1 MNGFQNAADALV
13 ASGPQRA
20 VPARRRI
27 RFASPVEIK
36 SGRPQRI
43 AALDG
48 LRLLAALMV
57 VAYHYIAISRSWSA
71 DGSNSFPK
79 LFPFAAYGWLGV
91 QLFFLI
97 SGFVICM
104 SCWGRP
110 LGDFFVSRVIRVF
123 PAYWLAI
130 IATTLVVAL
139 VPGGLQPRKWHDVLT
154 NFTMLQ
160 EPLHVP
166 HVDGV
171 YWTLFA
177 ELRFYLLLAAMAWWG
192 LTYRRLLTLCC
203 VWIAASALG
212 ARSESVILRLLIM
225 PDYSWFFI
233 AGIAFYLMYRFRPN
247 ILLAGIV
254 LVCFCAAQPSVNRI
268 WRSSLSNMDRT
279 VPYWPTLL
287 VLAACFALMALI
299 ATGKLS
305 WCSWRWLPVAGAL
318 TYPLYLLHEY
328 IGWEIIRYFST
339 RVPHHALL
347 IGLVTA
353 MLLAAHLV
361 HRCVERPLS
370 RWLKPRIKTAL
381 RQVDPSRRQGLPAE

>member
-1 MNGFQNAADALV
+1 M
-13 ASGPQRA
+13 
-20 VPARRRI
+20 
-27 RFASPVEIK
+27 EIK

-160 EPLHVP
+160 EPLHVA

-287 VLAACFALMALI
+287 VLAACFALMALT

-381 RQVDPSRRQGLPAE
+381 RQVEPSRPGPGTT

>member
-1 MNGFQNAADALV
+1 MSTSTNAADVLATP
-13 ASGPQRA
+13 GPRHA
-20 VPARRRI
+20 APARRRT
-27 RFASPVEIK
+27 RLTAPLEIK
-36 SGRPQRI
+36 SGRRSQRI

-57 VAYHYIAISRSWSA
+57 VAYHYIALSWPWSA
-71 DGSNSFPK
+71 DGSNSFPR

-91 QLFFLI
+91 HLFFLI

-104 SCWGRP
+104 SCWDRP
-110 LGDFFVSRVIRVF
+110 LGDFFVSRIIRVF
-123 PAYWLAI
+123 PAYWIAI
-130 IATTLVVAL
+130 IATTLTVTL
-139 VPGGLQPRKWHDVLT
+139 VPGGLQPRKWHDVLV

-192 LTYRRLLTLCC
+192 LTYRHLLTLCC
-203 VWIAASALG
+203 VWAAASALG
-212 ARSESVILRLLIM
+212 ARSESVLLRLLIM

-233 AGIAFYLMYRFRPN
+233 AGIAFYLMHRFGPN
-247 ILLAGIV
+247 ILLTGV
-254 LVCFCAAQPSVNRI
+254 TLVCFCAAQPSVNRV
-268 WRSSLSNMDRT
+268 WHFSLKNMDRT

-287 VLAACFALMALI
+287 VLAVCFGLMALV

-305 WCSWRWLPVAGAL
+305 WCTWRWLPIAGAL

-328 IGWEIIRYFST
+328 IGWEIIRHFST
-339 RVPHHALL
+339 RLPHHTLL
-347 IGLVTA
+347 IATVTA
-353 MLLAAHLV
+353 MLLAAHLI
-361 HRCVERPLS
+361 HRCVERPVS
-370 RWLKPRIKTAL
+370 RWLKPRLKTAL
-381 RQVDPSRRQGLPAE
+381 RQTDPHR

>member
-1 MNGFQNAADALV
+1 M
-13 ASGPQRA
+13 
-20 VPARRRI
+20 
-27 RFASPVEIK
+27 SPVEVK
-36 SGRPQRI
+36 SGQRPQRI

-57 VAYHYIAISRSWSA
+57 VAYHYTAISWPWSA
-71 DGSNSFPK
+71 DGSNSFPRI
-79 LFPFAAYGWLGV
+79 FPFAAYGWLGV

-110 LGDFFVSRVIRVF
+110 LGDFIVSRIIRVF

-130 IATTLVVAL
+130 IVTTLVVML
-139 VPGGLQPRKWHDVLT
+139 VPGGLEPRKWHDVFVNL
-154 NFTMLQ
+154 TMLQ
-160 EPLHVP
+160 EPLHAP

-203 VWIAASALG
+203 VWIVASALG

-247 ILLAGIV
+247 ILLTGIV
-254 LVCFCAAQPSVNRI
+254 LVCFCAAQPSVNHV
-268 WRSSLSNMDRT
+268 WRSSLSTMGRA

-287 VLAACFALMALI
+287 VLAVCFGVMALI
-299 ATGKLS
+299 ATGRLS
-305 WCSWRWLPVAGAL
+305 WCNWRWLPVAGAL

-328 IGWEIIRYFST
+328 VGWEIIRSFSA
-339 RVPHHALL
+339 RIPHHALL
-347 IGLVTA
+347 IATVTA
-353 MLLAAHLV
+353 MLIAAHLV
-361 HRCVERPLS
+361 HRLVERPVS
-370 RWLKPRIKTAL
+370 RWLKPRIKAAL
-381 RQVDPSRRQGLPAE
+381 RQIEPARLGSGST